1 MIASIWN
8 SQSDVN
14 GIFTAGRMYSQS
26 ISFVTRLLFL
36 LYSIELPQRRL
47 YKIADVKP
55 HFCQSA
61 IEPYDPFFHRIC
73 NQRQ

>member
-47 YKIADVKP
+47 YKISGVKLLFGP
-55 HFCQSA
+55 FA
-61 IEPYDPFFHRIC
+61 IEP
-73 NQRQ
+73 